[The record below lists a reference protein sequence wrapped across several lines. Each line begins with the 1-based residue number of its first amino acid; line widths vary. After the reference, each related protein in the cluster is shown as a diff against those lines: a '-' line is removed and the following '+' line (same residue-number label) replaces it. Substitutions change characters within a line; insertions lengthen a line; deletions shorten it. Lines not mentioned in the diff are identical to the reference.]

1 MKRLCLLL
9 CLIVALITPSCSAK
23 RSFINPYPRFEHY
36 VDGDD
41 PGEALYLTDIIAKDP
56 LEAQKRAK
64 VDGEGLLGQ
73 VQSYAGYLTVN
84 KQYESNTFFWYFP
97 AEVNVD
103 YAPVVLWLQGR
114 YFWYVFDWSYNMK

>member
-1 MKRLCLLL
+1 MKRLLCLLL
-9 CLIVALITPSCSAK
+9 CSIVVLITPTYTAK
-23 RSFINPYPRFEHY
+23 RSFINPYPRFKHY
-36 VDGDD
+36 HDGGD

-64 VDGEGLLGQ
+64 VDGDGLLGQ

-97 AEVNVD
+97 AEVNVE
-103 YAPVVLWLQGR
+103 YAPVVLWLQGKLFVR
-114 YFWYVFDWSYNMK
+114 VFTLYNNL